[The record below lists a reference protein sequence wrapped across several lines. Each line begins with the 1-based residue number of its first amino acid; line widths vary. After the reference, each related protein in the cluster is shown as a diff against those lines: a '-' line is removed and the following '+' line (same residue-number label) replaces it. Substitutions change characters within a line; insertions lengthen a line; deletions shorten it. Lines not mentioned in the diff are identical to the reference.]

1 MNGFQLIEEKE
12 TEEEEEEEEEDV
24 FISSKARSR
33 FRFPTRHHGQTMSE
47 MISMERLVFMEAVVN
62 VDVFLAVV
70 VVVVVILL
78 VAAPMKA
85 LARHRDI
92 LCNDNVGREL
102 IFPIFAILQL
112 SVKMF
117 VFYETQISRDTPKP
131 RACSRKKDTQT
142 NAESRAQSFRMRT

>member
-24 FISSKARSR
+24 FISSLARSR

-47 MISMERLVFMEAVVN
+47 MISMERLVFMEAVVS

-117 VFYETQISRDTPKP
+117 VF
-131 RACSRKKDTQT
+131 
-142 NAESRAQSFRMRT
+142 

>member
-1 MNGFQLIEEKE
+1 
-12 TEEEEEEEEEDV
+12 
-24 FISSKARSR
+24 
-33 FRFPTRHHGQTMSE
+33 MSE

-92 LCNDNVGREL
+92 LCNGNVGESCFFL
-102 IFPIFAILQL
+102 FLLFFCNCLT
-112 SVKMF
+112 KMF
-117 VFYETQISRDTPKP
+117 VF
-131 RACSRKKDTQT
+131 
-142 NAESRAQSFRMRT
+142 

>member
-47 MISMERLVFMEAVVN
+47 MISMERLVFMEAVVS

-92 LCNDNVGREL
+92 LCNGIVGWGEL
-102 IFPIFAILQL
+102 VFFLFL
-112 SVKMF
+112 LFCNCLTKMF
-117 VFYETQISRDTPKP
+117 MF
-131 RACSRKKDTQT
+131 
-142 NAESRAQSFRMRT
+142 

>member
-12 TEEEEEEEEEDV
+12 TEEEEEEDV

-62 VDVFLAVV
+62 VDFFLAVV
-70 VVVVVILL
+70 VVVAVVILL

-92 LCNDNVGREL
+92 LCNGNVG
-102 IFPIFAILQL
+102 
-112 SVKMF
+112 
-117 VFYETQISRDTPKP
+117 
-131 RACSRKKDTQT
+131 
-142 NAESRAQSFRMRT
+142 ES

>member
-12 TEEEEEEEEEDV
+12 TEEEEEEEEDV

-62 VDVFLAVV
+62 VDFFLAVV
-70 VVVVVILL
+70 VVAVVILL

-92 LCNDNVGREL
+92 LCNGNVG
-102 IFPIFAILQL
+102 
-112 SVKMF
+112 
-117 VFYETQISRDTPKP
+117 
-131 RACSRKKDTQT
+131 
-142 NAESRAQSFRMRT
+142 ES

>member
-12 TEEEEEEEEEDV
+12 TEEEEEEDV

-33 FRFPTRHHGQTMSE
+33 FRLPTRHHGQTMSE

-62 VDVFLAVV
+62 VDFFLAVV
-70 VVVVVILL
+70 VIVVVILL
-78 VAAPMKA
+78 VAVPMKA

-92 LCNDNVGREL
+92 LCNGNVGWGEL
-102 IFPIFAILQL
+102 VFFPIFAILQL

-117 VFYETQISRDTPKP
+117 VF
-131 RACSRKKDTQT
+131 
-142 NAESRAQSFRMRT
+142 